1 MRAKEFI
8 IENQNRG
15 SVLTTNL
22 ISVLDTLRNRFG
34 DFNEEP
40 RVRVDSLINMVRRIP
55 GSEMFNVDTLKDLY
69 DQDTTVK
76 NLISNIKKDDS
87 GNRYIYLSPA
97 IGQSG
102 DIETELD
109 MDNADQP
116 DSSGDVAAGPG
127 PEATVQQM
135 SKRALGRRS

>member
-1 MRAKEFI
+1 
-8 IENQNRG
+8 
-15 SVLTTNL
+15 
-22 ISVLDTLRNRFG
+22 VLDTLRNRFG
-34 DFNEEP
+34 DFDEEP
-40 RVRVDSLINMVRRIP
+40 RVRVDSLISMVRRIP
-55 GSEMFNVDTLKDLY
+55 GSEMFNVDTLKDVY
-69 DQDTTVK
+69 DEDTTVK

-109 MDNADQP
+109 TDDAGQTG
-116 DSSGDVAAGPG
+116 GDVDAGQG
-127 PEATVQQM
+127 PANTVSQM